1 MPTRAKPLILVVDD
15 EPDIRII
22 LRKCLERLDYAV
34 EEAATGA
41 EALTKAMEK
50 RPDGI
55 LMDQRLPDFAGY
67 EVHLHL
73 VQLGVRI
80 PTALMSGYPGVDQ
93 LARASGIRHFI
104 PKPIAYEN
112 ITTFIADLLRPETP

>member
-1 MPTRAKPLILVVDD
+1 MATRPKPLILVVDD

-22 LRKCLERLDYAV
+22 LRKTLERLDYAV
-34 EEAATGA
+34 VEAAYGA
-41 EALTKAMEK
+41 QALTKAMEQ
-50 RPDGI
+50 RPDAMLI
-55 LMDQRLPDFAGY
+55 DQRLPDVAGY

-93 LARASGIRHFI
+93 LARAAGIQHFLQ
-104 PKPIAYEN
+104 KPLAYESVEPFM
-112 ITTFIADLLRPETP
+112 TELLRPRV